1 MLRKEVEE
9 LRKEKQELLINHSK
23 EITRLR
29 QKIVDHKIVKQRI
42 SVLEGDLKKE
52 KRKNEERR
60 RELEKEQA
68 KRRLAEKQVKMHE
81 SGSTGKS
88 TEKLEAEKKERCKV
102 AEQMK
107 DEFWKKQG
115 LKRDCEDSRR
125 VRKREDLDEDEWL
138 CERGVTIQKPSSKR
152 GRGSD
157 QNEESVDRKIK
168 KETVGTEARDQRQ
181 ARQERSIVGEA
192 GMVQKSSDK
201 CWKLK
206 IESRLLYV
214 EVDNLLSAIRGQGE
228 QLN

>member
-157 QNEESVDRKIK
+157 QNEESVDSKNK

-192 GMVQKSSDK
+192 GMVQKSGDK